1 MMTTANGSVMVL
13 DGDMFEAGYVA
24 ATLQARGLQVV
35 GPFADPAQAR
45 SALGCEP
52 KVRAAAVAQDV
63 AIAAPE
69 VIQAMHEAGVHVL
82 LLLPSVGN
90 ATFPVSG
97 DVLAKPF
104 AAYQVA
110 DWAIQVLAGEKN
122 EPNAIENVVY
132 LRAAGAEVPAGLRL
146 PAEG

>member
-1 MMTTANGSVMVL
+1 MPEQRIFEMMTTGNGPVMVL
-13 DGDMFEAGYVA
+13 DADMFEAGYVA
-24 ATLQARGLQVV
+24 STLQARGFQVV

-52 KVRAAAVAQDV
+52 KIRAAAVAQDV

-69 VIQAMHEAGVHVL
+69 VIEAMHEAGVRVL
-82 LLLPSVGN
+82 LLLPSVGD
-90 ATFPVSG
+90 ATCPTSG

-110 DWAIQVLAGEKN
+110 DWAIGVLADE
-122 EPNAIENVVY
+122 
-132 LRAAGAEVPAGLRL
+132 
-146 PAEG
+146 